1 MPHPHD
7 HDHDHSGHGGGC
19 QGHGCGGGHGQNA
32 HAHGGCNSG
41 PEGRCVCMRCGHGQ
55 AHAPGRPCR
64 LDRCPQCGAALLL
77 EGSHHHQKA
86 LARLAAQAKP
96 EG

>member
-1 MPHPHD
+1 
-7 HDHDHSGHGGGC
+7 
-19 QGHGCGGGHGQNA
+19 
-32 HAHGGCNSG
+32 
-41 PEGRCVCMRCGHGQ
+41 MRCGHGQ

-64 LDRCPQCGAALLL
+64 LDRCPQCGAALLR